1 MRPKENVPVARAER
15 NLSRDILP
23 RDVSSGFCRHEA
35 GADGV
40 AYEPR
45 HIVDIQPVHQ
55 FAAMCVNGLHAQLQL
70 IGDVFCRAPFGND
83 LQHFTLSRGQV
94 GEREGLL
101 FPVGQIILDQVIG
114 DTRT

>member
-55 FAAMCVNGLHAQLQL
+55 FAGCVST
-70 IGDVFCRAPFGND
+70 V
-83 LQHFTLSRGQV
+83 FTLSFN
-94 GEREGLL
+94 LL
-101 FPVGQIILDQVIG
+101 AMSFVEHPSATNCSTSRCCAVRSGSGRVFSFRWD
-114 DTRT
+114 R